1 MNVQRRKLLGGVA
14 PAILGVTALAGAA
27 ARPALAHPSVADRA
41 LEADRATALRG
52 GATTGPA
59 AASAPRSGSIEA
71 VPIASRIPDVEVW
84 THTGRR
90 ARFRTDLVAD
100 HVVLLNVFFTTCGD
114 TCPLVTQNL
123 AALRELLGD
132 RIGRDVF
139 MYSISLLPELETP
152 EVLREYAALH
162 GIGPGWEL
170 LTGAPAD
177 VGLLRR
183 GMGFTGPSPEADL
196 LDDQHTGML
205 RYGSAALDRWSASPA
220 LLPPTTLARAI
231 QNSLPPA

>member
-14 PAILGVTALAGAA
+14 PAVLGVTALAGAA
-27 ARPALAHPSVADRA
+27 ARPALAHPS
-41 LEADRATALRG
+41 EADRATALRG

-59 AASAPRSGSIEA
+59 ATSAPRLESIEA

-183 GMGFTGPSPEADL
+183 GLGFTGPSPEADL

>member
-27 ARPALAHPSVADRA
+27 ARPALGH
-41 LEADRATALRG
+41 
-52 GATTGPA
+52 PA
-59 AASAPRSGSIEA
+59 AAGAAAPASRLDRLEA

>member
-1 MNVQRRKLLGGVA
+1 MNVQRRKLLGGVT

-27 ARPALAHPSVADRA
+27 ARPALAHP
-41 LEADRATALRG
+41 
-52 GATTGPA
+52 A
-59 AASAPRSGSIEA
+59 AAGAAAQASRLESIEA

-183 GMGFTGPSPEADL
+183 GLGFTGPSPEADL